1 MGINPSPQCSP
12 FWRFPNWSNFFSN
25 KVGSRQA
32 RNALGHR
39 SINAPLEDVEEKIC
53 GLLRIEE
60 TNDYTIFD
68 FPTKLIEETFLAKNT
83 EIEGAVF
90 LRLNGKDP
98 NEALSKLVSS
108 HWPDAKIRPASAKY
122 EVSVE
127 KVRAEKPTLPF
138 AIARAMNRALLIEL
152 WAEKKGG
159 KWHWR
164 QRFASGSFLSGGGV
178 EGAAEK
184 AYGYCIAKSTS
195 YWGE

>member
-1 MGINPSPQCSP
+1 LVQFLLEQG
-12 FWRFPNWSNFFSN
+12 RD
-25 KVGSRQA
+25 RQA

-138 AIARAMNRALLIEL
+138 AIARAMNRAFSSNC
-152 WAEKKGG
+152 G
-159 KWHWR
+159 
-164 QRFASGSFLSGGGV
+164 QRKRVTSGISDNASQ
-178 EGAAEK
+178 AARFSPEEVSK
-184 AYGYCIAKSTS
+184 AQQKRPTATA
-195 YWGE
+195 